1 MSAVHT
7 HRYTNTKEESIET
20 EAQLDEEIKLC
31 RMVLNRMIHT
41 DNVLLELSA
50 ALEDDDEL
58 TEGPDGK
65 KVLIVHPN
73 YVDA

>member
-1 MSAVHT
+1 
-7 HRYTNTKEESIET
+7 
-20 EAQLDEEIKLC
+20 
-31 RMVLNRMIHT
+31 MVLNRMIHT